1 MSIEDDAKYV
11 AAKAID
17 GASKGYAVAE
27 SKVDEFFMKN
37 KFTVVI
43 LTGAAVAL
51 ATFFI
56 RATFFCG

>member
-1 MSIEDDAKYV
+1 MDPVNTVKE
-11 AAKAID
+11 
-17 GASKGYAVAE
+17 GYAVAE

-43 LTGAAVAL
+43 LSGAAFAL

-56 RATFFCG
+56 KATLFCG